1 MKRSYLWPLFLPLRG
16 KWMTVAAW
24 FSFYFPGWLRVVG
37 PYESKCRSRS
47 QEMGK
52 DGEQELKPL
61 YHKGYRQ
68 GKDQK
73 GLTWLQLGTQGGVSA
88 APQAFFFFWGQF
100 LEGLIIKTGVLQLPS
115 ALLLQWQCVNM
126 NEVKDLAGGGR
137 GQQHGEV
144 KGVMER
150 RICVDW
156 NCSTNRR

>member
-1 MKRSYLWPLFLPLRG
+1 
-16 KWMTVAAW
+16 MTVAAW

-88 APQAFFFFWGQF
+88 APQAFFFFLRPVFG
-100 LEGLIIKTGVLQLPS
+100 GLYHKNWSFAAAICPS
-115 ALLLQWQCVNM
+115 TPVAMCKH
-126 NEVKDLAGGGR
+126 E
-137 GQQHGEV
+137 
-144 KGVMER
+144 
-150 RICVDW
+150 
-156 NCSTNRR
+156 